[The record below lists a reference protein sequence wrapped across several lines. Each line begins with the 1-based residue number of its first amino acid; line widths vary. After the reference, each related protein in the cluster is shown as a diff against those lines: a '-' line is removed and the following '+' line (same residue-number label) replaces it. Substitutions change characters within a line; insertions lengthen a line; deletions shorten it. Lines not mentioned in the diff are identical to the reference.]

1 MAASYTA
8 LAATIHRL
16 LSWAADAHAKIE
28 LIDKHACWIDVIAL
42 TDADAARMLQIAQSQ
57 ASRLADDAD
66 TTRMLQT
73 LQRMARVLQQRLH
86 LGAALLQQ
94 RFLTHAALGSFSVL
108 STDDLQ
114 LIVRLASVRGRDR
127 AAIARASS
135 SFCAHARSA
144 AVMNDQAW
152 AAQAASLRLLTSL
165 KRLVPLPPGSLC
177 ELYLRL
183 KQFERP
189 PPPEFYPGE
198 VIADFKGVRMGGCH
212 EFRVVQKDQSTQYD
226 LSDFLIFVE
235 FWWDGK
241 LFGATCGE
249 LGRNLPVRQKM
260 GRIIEADIG
269 NVFGGPEYR
278 DVPFC
283 FAHDTD
289 RSNLDWE
296 TCFLR
301 IFVCDK
307 TSYTTRLIY
316 VGGLDDGHL
325 SDGDFSVFESGS
337 LMGVENEQGGWRT
350 SELLDTTY
358 TICPSLDKNTLPLE
372 SSETPLG
379 GRLRLEFMKRTANSD
394 PLHVTVARHKCG
406 VSFSADELASVLA
419 VLTLTESRRL
429 NAMR

>member
-1 MAASYTA
+1 
-8 LAATIHRL
+8 
-16 LSWAADAHAKIE
+16 
-28 LIDKHACWIDVIAL
+28 
-42 TDADAARMLQIAQSQ
+42 
-57 ASRLADDAD
+57 
-66 TTRMLQT
+66 MLQT
-73 LQRMARVLQQRLH
+73 LQRMTRILQQRVH

-94 RFLTHAALGSFSVL
+94 RFSTDAALGSFSVL
-108 STDDLQ
+108 SPDDLQ
-114 LIVRLASVRGRDR
+114 LIVCLAGERPEDL
-127 AAIARASS
+127 AAIARTSS
-135 SFCAHARSA
+135 SFRAHARTGA
-144 AVMNDQAW
+144 AMNDQAW
-152 AAQAASLRLLTSL
+152 AAQTASLRLLTSVTQ
-165 KRLVPLPPGSLC
+165 LVPPPPGSLC
-177 ELYLRL
+177 ELYLRHN
-183 KQFERP
+183 QFARP
-189 PPPEFYPGE
+189 PPPELYPGGTI
-198 VIADFKGVRMGGCH
+198 VDCKGGTRCN
-212 EFRVVQKDQSTQYD
+212 EDLYYTTQYD
-226 LSDFLIFVE
+226 LSDFLMFVE

-249 LGRNLPVRQKM
+249 LGRSLPVRQKM
-260 GRIIEADIG
+260 GRILEVDIG
-269 NVFGGPEYR
+269 NVFGPEYR

-337 LMGVENEQGGWRT
+337 LVGVENEQGGWRT

-358 TICPSLDKNTLPLE
+358 TVCPSLDKNTLPLE

-406 VSFSADELASVLA
+406 VSFSADELAFVLA
-419 VLTLTESRRL
+419 VLTLTPNRDG
-429 NAMR
+429 

>member
-1 MAASYTA
+1 M
-8 LAATIHRL
+8 RRPN
-16 LSWAADAHAKIE
+16 E
-28 LIDKHACWIDVIAL
+28 
-42 TDADAARMLQIAQSQ
+42 DADAARMLQIAQSQ
-57 ASRLADDAD
+57 ASRLADDAG
-66 TTRMLQT
+66 TTSMLQT
-73 LQRMARVLQQRLH
+73 LQRMTRILEQRVH

-94 RFLTHAALGSFSVL
+94 RFSTDAALGSFSVL
-108 STDDLQ
+108 SPDDLQ
-114 LIVRLASVRGRDR
+114 LIVCLAGERPEDL
-127 AAIARASS
+127 AAIARTSS
-135 SFCAHARSA
+135 SFRAHARTGA
-144 AVMNDQAW
+144 AMNDQAW
-152 AAQAASLRLLTSL
+152 AAQTASLRLLTSVTQ
-165 KRLVPLPPGSLC
+165 LVPPPPGSLC
-177 ELYLRL
+177 ELYLRH

-189 PPPEFYPGE
+189 PPPEFYLGGT
-198 VIADFKGVRMGGCH
+198 IDDCKGGTRCN
-212 EFRVVQKDQSTQYD
+212 EDLYYTTQND
-226 LSDFLIFVE
+226 LSDFLMFIE

-249 LGRNLPVRQKM
+249 LGRSLPVRQKM
-260 GRIIEADIG
+260 GRILEVDIG
-269 NVFGGPEYR
+269 NVFGPEYR

-289 RSNLDWE
+289 RSNLDEE

-301 IFVCDK
+301 IFVCDR

-419 VLTLTESRRL
+419 VAPCYHFTHETQARGELWFK
-429 NAMR
+429 

>member
-1 MAASYTA
+1 MAISYTA
-8 LAATIHRL
+8 LAT
-16 LSWAADAHAKIE
+16 WAADAHAKIE
-28 LIDKHACWIDVIAL
+28 LIDKDACWIDVIAL
-42 TDADAARMLQIAQSQ
+42 TDADAARMLQIAWVR
-57 ASRLADDAD
+57 AAVITDAAAGPLLSAA
-66 TTRMLQT
+66 MLHT
-73 LQRMARVLQQRLH
+73 LQRMARVLQQRVH

-94 RFLTHAALGSFSVL
+94 RFYDTDAALGSFSVL

-114 LIVRLASVRGRDR
+114 LIVRLAGERSNHLS
-127 AAIARASS
+127 AIARTSS
-135 SFCAHARSA
+135 SFRAHACTA

-198 VIADFKGVRMGGCH
+198 AIVDFKGGCH

-278 DVPFC
+278 DVPSC

-316 VGGLDDGHL
+316 VGGLDDSG
-325 SDGDFSVFESGS
+325 FESSMKS
-337 LMGVENEQGGWRT
+337 LVELKNEPGDRGV
-350 SELLDTTY
+350 LDDTTY
-358 TICPSLDKNTLPLE
+358 TVHPYLDKNTLPLE

-379 GRLRLEFMKRTANSD
+379 GRLRLEFTKSSANSD
-394 PLHVTVARHKCG
+394 PHHVTKARRKR
-406 VSFSADELASVLA
+406 VVNFSADELASVLA
-419 VLTLTESRRL
+419 VLTGPCSPSL
-429 NAMR
+429 NREC

>member
-1 MAASYTA
+1 MAISYTA
-8 LAATIHRL
+8 LAA
-16 LSWAADAHAKIE
+16 WAADAHAKIE
-28 LIDKHACWIDVIAL
+28 LIDKHACWTDVIAL
-42 TDADAARMLQIAQSQ
+42 TDADVVCLTREVGTNERALQLYPSSTMLH
-57 ASRLADDAD
+57 
-66 TTRMLQT
+66 T
-73 LQRMARVLQQRLH
+73 LQRMARVLQQRVH

-94 RFLTHAALGSFSVL
+94 RFSTHAALGSFSVL

-114 LIVRLASVRGRDR
+114 LIVRLAGERSENMS
-127 AAIARASS
+127 AIARTSS
-135 SFCAHARSA
+135 SFRAHARSA

-198 VIADFKGVRMGGCH
+198 VIVDFKGSIC
-212 EFRVVQKDQSTQYD
+212 FDLQSTQYD

-249 LGRNLPVRQKM
+249 LGRSFPVRQKM
-260 GRIIEADIG
+260 GNIIEVDVG

-296 TCFLR
+296 ACFLR
-301 IFVCDK
+301 IFVCDT

-325 SDGDFSVFESGS
+325 SNGEFSVFESGIKS
-337 LMGVENEQGGWRT
+337 LVELKNEPGDRGV
-350 SELLDTTY
+350 LDDTTY
-358 TICPSLDKNTLPLE
+358 TVRPSLDKNTLPLE

-379 GRLRLEFMKRTANSD
+379 GRLRLAFTKRSANSD
-394 PLHVTVARHKCG
+394 PHHVVTMARRKRV
-406 VSFSADELASVLA
+406 VSFSADELATVLA
-419 VLTLTESRRL
+419 VLTLTKSRM
-429 NAMR
+429 NAFRVRSC

>member
-1 MAASYTA
+1 MYAST
-8 LAATIHRL
+8 
-16 LSWAADAHAKIE
+16 
-28 LIDKHACWIDVIAL
+28 
-42 TDADAARMLQIAQSQ
+42 
-57 ASRLADDAD
+57 
-66 TTRMLQT
+66 
-73 LQRMARVLQQRLH
+73 
-86 LGAALLQQ
+86 
-94 RFLTHAALGSFSVL
+94 
-108 STDDLQ
+108 
-114 LIVRLASVRGRDR
+114 
-127 AAIARASS
+127 
-135 SFCAHARSA
+135 A
-144 AVMNDQAW
+144 AVAKDQAW
-152 AAQAASLRLLTSL
+152 AAQAAGLRLLTSL
-165 KRLVPLPPGSLC
+165 TQVAPPPPGSLC
-177 ELYLRL
+177 DLYQRF
-183 KQFERP
+183 KPFDQP
-189 PPPEFYPGE
+189 PP
-198 VIADFKGVRMGGCH
+198 IAQRAGLIKADALLLRRCAP
-212 EFRVVQKDQSTQYD
+212 
-226 LSDFLIFVE
+226 SDFLISVE

-249 LGRNLPVRQKM
+249 LGRSLPVRQKM
-260 GRIIEADIG
+260 GRILEVDIG
-269 NVFGGPEYR
+269 NVFGPEYR

>member
-1 MAASYTA
+1 MAISYTA
-8 LAATIHRL
+8 LAA
-16 LSWAADAHAKIE
+16 WAADARAKVE
-28 LIDKHACWIDVIAL
+28 LVDKDACWIDVIAL
-42 TDADAARMLQIAQSQ
+42 TDADAVCLMRDV
-57 ASRLADDAD
+57 RAD
-66 TTRMLQT
+66 TRSLLLYPRSTMLQT
-73 LQRMARVLQQRLH
+73 LQRMTRILQQRVH

-94 RFLTHAALGSFSVL
+94 RFSTDAALGSFSVL
-108 STDDLQ
+108 SPDDLQ
-114 LIVRLASVRGRDR
+114 LIVCLAGERPEDL
-127 AAIARASS
+127 AAIARTSS
-135 SFCAHARSA
+135 SFRAHARTGA
-144 AVMNDQAW
+144 AMNDQAW
-152 AAQAASLRLLTSL
+152 AAQTASLRLLTSVTQ
-165 KRLVPLPPGSLC
+165 LVPPPPGSLC
-177 ELYLRL
+177 ELYLRH

-189 PPPEFYPGE
+189 PPPEFYPGGTI
-198 VIADFKGVRMGGCH
+198 VDCKGGTRCN
-212 EFRVVQKDQSTQYD
+212 EDLYYTTQYD
-226 LSDFLIFVE
+226 LSDFLMFVE

-249 LGRNLPVRQKM
+249 LGRSLPVRQKM
-260 GRIIEADIG
+260 GRILEVDIG
-269 NVFGGPEYR
+269 NVFGPEYR

-301 IFVCDK
+301 IFVCDR

-394 PLHVTVARHKCG
+394 PLHVDRARRKCG